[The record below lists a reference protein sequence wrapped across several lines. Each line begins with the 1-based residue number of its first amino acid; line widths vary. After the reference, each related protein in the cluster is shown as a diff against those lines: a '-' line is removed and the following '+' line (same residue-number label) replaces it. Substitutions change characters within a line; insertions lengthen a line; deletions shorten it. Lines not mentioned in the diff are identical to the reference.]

1 MVSSGFAH
9 GGINLA
15 RQGTWTVVENVR
27 RLAAIMFT
35 DMVGFTAMTQAD
47 EANALA
53 LLDRHNRML
62 RPIFPRFHGRE
73 IKAIGDSFLVEFG
86 SALEA
91 AQCALEV
98 QHCLHE
104 YNASTPDSGKIRIRI
119 GIHIGDVVQTE
130 DDVLGDAV
138 NIASRIYPLA
148 EPEGVCVSQ
157 QVFDQVRNKLS
168 VELVPLPPKD
178 LKNVAFPLGV
188 YRVVHPWAPSST
200 AAHPPQHPR
209 HHRLAV
215 LPLTNVSSGSNDEY
229 FADGL
234 TEELISVLSQLHDLR
249 VIARTSVDQYRS
261 RSKPVS
267 VIGAELG
274 VDSILEGSVRKA
286 DHRVRVCLQLVD
298 VATQEPLW
306 SRRFEREL
314 DDVFRIQAEVAERT
328 AETLRLGLLETAQKP
343 ARKPPTSNS
352 AAHDLYLKG
361 LFAARQVSREGTEE
375 ALRCFEGAT
384 QLDPDFG
391 LAYSSWANV
400 YVVAAGNF
408 LPPKD
413 AFLCAKR
420 LVDRALTLDPENS
433 DAHLARG
440 NLALQSDLDWGLAEQ
455 ELSEAITLN
464 PSNATAHAWYG
475 ILLVALQRFDEAKGE
490 IRRALVLDPL
500 WQFAWGWLVNAH
512 AFSDDLGSATA
523 LAEQQRDR
531 DPNSPFSHVHLG
543 FLYARAG
550 RMDDAGIEL
559 ERISGTLDD
568 EGRMGR
574 ATLRARL
581 GDLNEARQLLAEW
594 ERRRPSDYVLPDL
607 LAALYAAVGERA
619 KALDLLEQDFREGS
633 RFLWMF
639 YLFPY
644 FDGIRDDPRFTS
656 LLRSYHLPVREE
668 SGASEEVV
676 ATA

>member
-1 MVSSGFAH
+1 
-9 GGINLA
+9 
-15 RQGTWTVVENVR
+15 
-27 RLAAIMFT
+27 MFT

-53 LLDRHNRML
+53 LLDRHNRLL

-91 AQCALEV
+91 VQCALEV
-98 QHCLHE
+98 QRRLRE
-104 YNASTPDSGKIRIRI
+104 YNDSATESGKIRIRI
-119 GIHIGDVVQTE
+119 GIHIGDVVQTAN
-130 DDVLGDAV
+130 DVLGDAV

-148 EPEGVCVSQ
+148 EPDGICVSQ

-168 VELVPLPPKD
+168 EEFVPLPPKD
-178 LKNVAFPLGV
+178 LKNVAFPIGV
-188 YRVVHPWAPSST
+188 YRMVRTGAPPV
-200 AAHPPQHPR
+200 PPAPVPQRPR

-215 LPLTNVSSGSNDEY
+215 LPLTNVSSESNDEY

-234 TEELISVLSQLHDLR
+234 TEELISVLSQIHDLR

-274 VDSILEGSVRKA
+274 VDSVLEGSVRKA
-286 DHRVRVCLQLVD
+286 EHRVRVCLQLVD
-298 VATQEPLW
+298 VQTQEPLW
-306 SRRFEREL
+306 SRRFDHEL
-314 DDVFRIQAEVAERT
+314 DDVFRIQTEVAERT
-328 AETLRLGLLETAQKP
+328 AETLRLGLREMAQKP
-343 ARKPPTSNS
+343 MRKPPTTNP

-384 QLDPDFG
+384 RIDPDFG
-391 LAYSSWANV
+391 LAYSAWANV

-408 LPPKD
+408 LPPKE
-413 AFLCAKR
+413 AFPFAKR
-420 LVDRALTLDPENS
+420 LVDRALVLDPENS

-440 NLALQSDLDWGLAEQ
+440 NLALQSELDWELAEQ
-455 ELSEAITLN
+455 ELREAISLN

-475 ILLVALQRFDEAKGE
+475 ILLVALQRFDEAKAE

-500 WQFAWGWLVNAH
+500 WQFAWGWLVHAH
-512 AFSDDLGSATA
+512 AFSGDLGSATA

-531 DPNSPFSHVHLG
+531 EPTSPFTRVHLG
-543 FLYARAG
+543 FLYAQAG
-550 RMDDAGIEL
+550 RIDDALREV
-559 ERISGTLDD
+559 ERISGALDD

-581 GDLNEARQLLAEW
+581 GDPVEARQLLAEW
-594 ERRRPSDYVLPDL
+594 EQRKPTDYVLPDL
-607 LAALYAAVGERA
+607 VAALCAALGERR
-619 KALDLLEQDFREGS
+619 KALDLLERDFREGS

-644 FDGIRDDPRFTS
+644 FDGIRDEPRFTS
-656 LLRSYHLPVREE
+656 LLRSYHLPAGEE
-668 SGASEEVV
+668 SGASEVLG
-676 ATA
+676 AIA